1 MFNSMGATT
10 KSRASGR
17 EATGVAAASPE
28 RASAPPTLEQ
38 QVFLDLL
45 RLNGVLVRH
54 AEEILKPFDLSN
66 SQFNVLRILRGAGAS
81 GLACGEVGGRMI
93 THDPDITRLLDRL
106 ESRGLIARERQQE
119 DRRVVKTRITVDG
132 LRILGELDAPLSAL
146 HTRQFS
152 AIPQPQLA
160 ELGKLL
166 ALLRANWESGDR
178 TDRVA
183 SSKQDA

>member
-1 MFNSMGATT
+1 MGATA
-10 KSRASGR
+10 KSRASGP
-17 EATGVAAASPE
+17 EATGAAGASSA
-28 RASAPPTLEQ
+28 RDSAPPTLEQ

-119 DRRVVKTRITVDG
+119 DRRVVKTRITAEG
-132 LRILGELDAPLSAL
+132 LRILGELDGPLCAL

-166 ALLRANWESGDR
+166 AMLRTKWESRDR
-178 TDRVA
+178 SESVA